1 MLFRKYRGGRMKIQV
16 LKDISSAN
24 DAIAA
29 KNKQALDKQG
39 VVAINIMSSPGAGKT
54 SLILQTIAKLR
65 STVKIAVIEGD
76 VASRIDA
83 EKIDKQGIPVVQI
96 NVGGSCSLEA
106 HMISSA
112 LDKFTLK
119 NINLLFIENV
129 GNLICPAEFD
139 LGEHRKV
146 VIASLPEGDDKP
158 SKYPLIFSQADAI
171 IINKIDL
178 ALYVDFNLADFRKVV
193 LGLNPDVA
201 IFEVSCKTGKGMDK
215 WFQWLTRQVKKS

>member
-1 MLFRKYRGGRMKIQV
+1 MKIQV

-65 STVKIAVIEGD
+65 SKVKIAVIEGD

-119 NINLLFIENV
+119 NIDLLFIENV

-178 ALYVDFNLADFRKVV
+178 APYVDFNLADFRKVV

-215 WFQWLTRQVKKS
+215 WFQWLTRQVTKSQ